1 MVMRGGRRLVAV
13 VVGLEG
19 TILGNVEILGL
30 LGRED
35 GQLDVEL
42 LKVGTGDLLVQIL
55 GQDMDAERELFGSG
69 PEGDLSEDLVGE
81 GEGHDEGWVS
91 SSASEVDKTT
101 FSEEDDMLARWHG
114 VPIDLR
120 FDVHDGLGVLLQPS
134 DIDLNVEVTNVGD
147 DGVFEH
153 DFEVLAGDDVPVPGA
168 SDENVRAGSGVF
180 HGRDFETSHRGLESV
195 DWVNLGDK
203 DASAVRPQSF
213 GTLENN
219 HQKRTQLPKVAI
231 YNLPPFRRH
240 RSQQQRQLFQQ
251 A

>member
-1 MVMRGGRRLVAV
+1 MRYLVTV
-13 VVGLEG
+13 VEG
-19 TILGNVEILGL
+19 FIGSVLGNVEVRGL
-30 LGRED
+30 LIAED

-42 LKVGTGDLLVQIL
+42 LKMSTGDLLVQLL
-55 GQDMDAERELFGSG
+55 GQDVDAEGELLGSG
-69 PEGDLSEDLVGE
+69 PEGDLSKDLIGE
-81 GEGHDEGWVS
+81 GAGHDEGWVP
-91 SSASEVDKTT
+91 SSASEVNKTT
-101 FSEEDDMLARWHG
+101 FGEEDDVPARWHG
-114 VPIDLR
+114 EPVDLR
-120 FDVHDGLGVLLQPS
+120 LDVHDGLGVLLQPS
-134 DIDLNVEVTNVGD
+134 DVDLNIEVTDVGD
-147 DGVFEH
+147 DGVFDH
-153 DFEVLAGDDVPVPGA
+153 DLEVLAGDNVPVSGG
-168 SDENVRAGSGVF
+168 SDEDVGAGSGIF